1 MASEEWKTGI
11 GFTSTPCAS
20 RFVFRLAPH
29 STPPSKAALTLTP
42 LFSGPRIRFERT
54 NGGGG
59 GDSPLTGGSSSSRS
73 NDRHYD
79 NPTLTKQRRLTS
91 SSRKSP
97 RLIPTEASHGEKVR
111 TLTAHGRNLRFG
123 DRCRPCPPASSTHLS
138 LESALSPTRP
148 HGGGKPANRHT
159 AAHGYKKTVSSC
171 APGSRSPAP
180 PRTLRDERHPLG
192 TLAHRAPPP
201 RPGRRPGQEERLSPA
216 SPEHGR
222 ARTHQSSSRA
232 TFFSSIDARARAAAL
247 PMSFPTRLHGA
258 RTEASRRGQGPR
270 RPARPPRADRTAR
283 TAAEPAAPRQTS
295 LTDALPSPTEPRKQ
309 PRNPPAHP
317 PAWHPGQPLS
327 AGEGRSWREN
337 VLDPAQHLRF
347 TGRESRPWRG
357 EGTAPKSPGK
367 TQGS

>member
-1 MASEEWKTGI
+1 M
-11 GFTSTPCAS
+11 
-20 RFVFRLAPH
+20 
-29 STPPSKAALTLTP
+29 
-42 LFSGPRIRFERT
+42 
-54 NGGGG
+54 
-59 GDSPLTGGSSSSRS
+59 
-73 NDRHYD
+73 
-79 NPTLTKQRRLTS
+79 
-91 SSRKSP
+91 
-97 RLIPTEASHGEKVR
+97 
-111 TLTAHGRNLRFG
+111 
-123 DRCRPCPPASSTHLS
+123 
-138 LESALSPTRP
+138 
-148 HGGGKPANRHT
+148 
-159 AAHGYKKTVSSC
+159 SSC

-201 RPGRRPGQEERLSPA
+201 HPGRRPGQEERLSPA

-247 PMSFPTRLHGA
+247 PMSFPTRLDGA
-258 RTEASRRGQGPR
+258 RREVSRRGQGPR

-327 AGEGRSWREN
+327 AVRAGPGGKMCWIQPNIFDLQAGNRDPGGEKGQ
-337 VLDPAQHLRF
+337 LP
-347 TGRESRPWRG
+347 SRPERLKG
-357 EGTAPKSPGK
+357 PDSEVTGLSFSSHCLTG
-367 TQGS
+367 G